1 MCYLATR
8 LLFCGGCGR
17 NLSQT
22 FNVTTKSGLYYDL
35 IQRKDGATGVEKVSG
50 VKRPKLD
57 VGR

>member
-1 MCYLATR
+1 M
-8 LLFCGGCGR
+8 LFGHTSTILWR
-17 NLSQT
+17 MRSQSLSGIH
-22 FNVTTKSGLYYDL
+22 VTTKSGLYYDL